1 MQQIWTS
8 LAPFFHN
15 VWVQIGFLILTAT
28 VHGYVAAWVAVRMLF
43 RPHRPIK
50 LFGLTVW
57 PQGMIPRHRARLA
70 QTIGNAVGN
79 ELVSQETV
87 VHALF
92 ETDFFRRKV
101 SSFINLYT
109 DELLSQAYPS
119 LIDVLPAP
127 ARTPVLDAISQAQL
141 HVSEYLT
148 KMLKSEETS
157 EAIARFVDRQ
167 VDQLLAQRIDDL
179 VSSEQERAALEF
191 LEKRLRTLAGSDGL
205 ARKIR
210 EFVGERV
217 DELAASE
224 TPLVDMFT
232 PPTIEW
238 LKDRL
243 TQEVP
248 PIVHHLAEIA
258 TQNKTRGTIGALIIK
273 EVDDYYEHLSF
284 FKKIFISR
292 ETIHREVD
300 DLVNTTL
307 PRRIE
312 EYLRGEAFAQEAEAF
327 LATTVDNILERPLK
341 NLFGQIAPQKLDAL
355 KDQIAVRLVGLIQN
369 GEVSESVASYLGEA
383 FAQLRPHTL
392 RAVFEYT
399 SPESDE
405 KVKRAITKMLLNL
418 LARDET
424 STIIN
429 SLLHEQVE
437 RLLDTPIGKLSDHFT
452 ETSVRAAGETLTDRI
467 VEAAREKLPGA
478 IAEFDIGS
486 IVKNKVAEYP
496 LPKLEELVLSVAAQH
511 LRTIELFGAAMGFF
525 IGIVQGVIFYV
536 SRR

>member
-1 MQQIWTS
+1 MQELWASIS
-8 LAPFFHN
+8 PLVHN

-43 RPHRPIK
+43 RPHRSIK
-50 LFGLTVW
+50 IFGLTVW

-70 QTIGNAVGN
+70 ETIGNAVGN

-101 SSFINLYT
+101 SGFIDLYT
-109 DELLSQAYPS
+109 GELLSGAYPS
-119 LIDVLPAP
+119 LIDILPGP

-141 HVSEYLT
+141 HVSEYLART
-148 KMLKSEETS
+148 LKSAETA
-157 EAIARFVDRQ
+157 EAIAGFVDRQ
-167 VDQLLAQRIDDL
+167 IDILLAQRIDDL
-179 VSSEQERAALEF
+179 VNLEQEKAALGF
-191 LEKRLRTLAGSDGL
+191 LEERFRGL
-205 ARKIR
+205 AASPGMERKIR

-217 DELAASE
+217 DDLAASE
-224 TPLVDMFT
+224 TPLAEMFT

-243 TQEVP
+243 AQEVP

-258 TQNKTRGTIGALIIK
+258 TQTKTRGTIGALIKK

-300 DLVNTTL
+300 DLVTSTL
-307 PRRIE
+307 PRRVE

-327 LATTVDNILERPLK
+327 LAATVDNILERPLK
-341 NLFGQIAPQKLDAL
+341 NLFGQIAPEKMETL
-355 KDQIAVRLVGLIQN
+355 KEQISVRLIDLVQGA
-369 GEVSESVASYLGEA
+369 EVAGSIAGYVGEA
-383 FAQLRPHTL
+383 FTQLRPHTL
-392 RAVFEYT
+392 RAVFEFT
-399 SPESDE
+399 SPDSAERL
-405 KVKRAITKMLLNL
+405 KRAATKTLLGL

-424 STIIN
+424 ALIIN
-429 SLLHEQVE
+429 SLLNEQVE
-437 RLLDTPIGKLSDHFT
+437 RLLDTPIGKLSDHIS
-452 ETSVRAAGETLTDRI
+452 ETSLRAAGNTLTDRI
-467 VEAAREKLPGA
+467 VESARERLPAA

-486 IVKNKVAEYP
+486 IVKKKVGEYP

-525 IGIVQGVIFYV
+525 IGIVQGVIFFV

>member
-1 MQQIWTS
+1 
-8 LAPFFHN
+8 LVHN
-15 VWVQIGFLILTAT
+15 VWVQIGALILTAT
-28 VHGYVAAWVAVRMLF
+28 VHGYIAAWVAVRMLF
-43 RPHRPIK
+43 RPHRSVKI
-50 LFGLTVW
+50 FGLTIW

-70 QTIGNAVGN
+70 ETIGNAVGN

-101 SSFINLYT
+101 AGFIDLYT
-109 DELLSQAYPS
+109 GELLSDAYPS
-119 LIDVLPAP
+119 LIDILPGP

-141 HVSEYLT
+141 HVSEYLART
-148 KMLKSEETS
+148 LKSEETA
-157 EAIARFVDRQ
+157 ETIARFVDRQ
-167 VDQLLAQRIDDL
+167 IDILLAQRIDDL
-179 VSSEQERAALEF
+179 VNPEQEKAALEF
-191 LEKRLRTLAGSDGL
+191 LEGRFRGLAASPGL

-217 DELAASE
+217 DDLAASE
-224 TPLVDMFT
+224 TPLGDMFT
-232 PPTIEW
+232 PPTVAW
-238 LKDRL
+238 LKERL

-258 TQNKTRGTIGALIIK
+258 TQTKTRGTIGALIKK

-300 DLVNTTL
+300 ELVTSTL
-307 PRRIE
+307 PRRVE
-312 EYLRGEAFAQEAEAF
+312 EYLRGEAFAQEAETF
-327 LATTVDNILERPLK
+327 LAATIDNILERPLK
-341 NLFGQIAPQKLDAL
+341 NLFGQIAPEKLDTL
-355 KDQIAVRLVGLIQN
+355 KDQISVRLVALVQSAEIAG
-369 GEVSESVASYLGEA
+369 SVAGYVGEA

-399 SPESDE
+399 SPDSDE
-405 KVKRAITKMLLNL
+405 RLKRAITKMLLGL

-424 STIIN
+424 ALIIN
-429 SLLHEQVE
+429 SLLNEQVE
-437 RLLDTPIGKLSDHFT
+437 RLLDTPIGKLSDHIS
-452 ETSVRAAGETLTDRI
+452 ETSLRAAGATLTDRI
-467 VEAAREKLPGA
+467 VAAARERLPGA

-486 IVKNKVAEYP
+486 IVKKKVAEYP

-525 IGIVQGVIFYV
+525 IGVVQGVIFYV